1 MFSKLDVCRKTVTQ
15 IKIFCKSGLLSF
27 TLSLISLRSDE
38 VLSSVTTTD
47 RQQEVDMRTWA
58 EVQKTKQ
65 QSSMSHWVDRYTTD
79 SHVSHDIPAHHCPS
93 NDRYLLADQHAAAY
107 QASMHSLH
115 ISHRG
120 QRWLPA
126 PLNVPHHRRLAT
138 HKQSV
143 SVNTP

>member
-65 QSSMSHWVDRYTTD
+65 QSSMSH
-79 SHVSHDIPAHHCPS
+79 
-93 NDRYLLADQHAAAY
+93 
-107 QASMHSLH
+107 
-115 ISHRG
+115 
-120 QRWLPA
+120 
-126 PLNVPHHRRLAT
+126 
-138 HKQSV
+138 
-143 SVNTP
+143 